1 MIYLLLGA
9 ACACLGAANA
19 IGASTLLRPLLD
31 AISPL
36 DAASVSMLCTAAAL
50 GAALVGAF
58 FALSRPLTLH
68 QDELLLLA
76 IGAALG
82 GVLGDLVGA
91 RFFAMLPPRGSLLL
105 QNALLFTLLALP
117 AVYFSGLNRAIA
129 PLSITRMAALPV
141 AALLGITASFLSFGA
156 VPLTLMVY
164 HLLFDASE
172 EESGLASLAVTLCAM
187 AGKLVCALIRLKLNI
202 PHADVLLWLLP
213 GALLGALAAMVP
225 GVQRSIPLGAQPLL
239 KLALFA
245 SLINIAAAFA

>member
-9 ACACLGAANA
+9 VCTCLGAANA
-19 IGASTLLRPLLD
+19 LGATTLLRPLLD

-36 DAASVSMLCTAAAL
+36 DAASISLMCTTATL

-58 FALSRPLTLH
+58 FALSRPVALQ

-82 GVLGDLVGA
+82 GVLGDLIGA
-91 RFFAMLPPRGSLLL
+91 RFFALLPPRGSLLL

-117 AVYFSGLNRAIA
+117 AVYFSGLERTIS

-141 AALLGITASFLSFGA
+141 SALLGITASFLSFGA

-164 HLLFDASE
+164 RLIFDATE
-172 EESGLASLAVTLCAM
+172 EEAGLAALAIALCAM
-187 AGKLVCALIRLKLNI
+187 AGKLICALIRLKLNL
-202 PHADVLLWLLP
+202 PHADILLWLLP
-213 GALLGALAAMVP
+213 GALLGTLAAMVP
-225 GVQRSIPLGAQPLL
+225 GVQRSLPLDGNMLL
-239 KLALFA
+239 KLALFTA
-245 SLINIAAAFA
+245 LINMVSAFA